1 MKNKFVIDIRMI
13 NNSGI
18 GTYIQNIICA
28 IVNNYKKINI
38 ILLVQPYFDYSNILN
53 NLNFNNIKIIKINSP
68 IYSIREQFEIY
79 FKLLEYKIDL
89 FWAPHY
95 NIPILLRTKLLVTI
109 HDIWHIVD
117 KSPDRFLRNLYA
129 KILFYFIRIKKTNII
144 TVSNFTKNE
153 IIANTNIRSN
163 ITVIKNGI
171 DKFWKSNKSYKNN
184 NEILYVGNIR
194 KHKNVNLLINAFK
207 NINNSSFKLLLIGNS
222 DSYLKKNNFKNSNI
236 KFIDEVDRKKLI
248 EYYNNARLLVLPS
261 RYEGFGFTPLE
272 SMACDC
278 PALVSDFSAIREICQ
293 DGAFYFNLDKEDD
306 LKDKIMYLLNN
317 EEVCDNLIK
326 NGREIIRQ
334 YDWGKTVHET
344 IKKIDKLLV
353 N

>member
-53 NLNFNNIKIIKINSP
+53 NLNFNNVKIIKINSP

-163 ITVIKNGI
+163 IIVIKNGI

>member
-53 NLNFNNIKIIKINSP
+53 NLNFNNVKIIKINSP

>member
-38 ILLVQPYFDYSNILN
+38 ILLVHPYFDYSNILN

-117 KSPDRFLRNLYA
+117 KSPNRFLRNLYA

>member
-38 ILLVQPYFDYSNILN
+38 ILLVQPYFDYTNILN
-53 NLNFNNIKIIKINSP
+53 NLNFNNVKIIKINSP

-79 FKLLEYKIDL
+79 FKLFKYKIDL

-117 KSPDRFLRNLYA
+117 KSPNRFLRNLYA

-153 IIANTNIRSN
+153 IITNTNIRSN

-194 KHKNVNLLINAFK
+194 KHKNVNLLINAFE

-222 DSYLKKNNFKNSNI
+222 DSYFKKNNFKNDNI
-236 KFIDEVDRKKLI
+236 KFIDEVDRKKLV

-317 EEVCDNLIK
+317 EEVCDNLIE

>member
-38 ILLVQPYFDYSNILN
+38 ILLVHPYFDYSNILN

-117 KSPDRFLRNLYA
+117 KSPNRFLRNLYA

-194 KHKNVNLLINAFK
+194 KHKNVNLLINAFE